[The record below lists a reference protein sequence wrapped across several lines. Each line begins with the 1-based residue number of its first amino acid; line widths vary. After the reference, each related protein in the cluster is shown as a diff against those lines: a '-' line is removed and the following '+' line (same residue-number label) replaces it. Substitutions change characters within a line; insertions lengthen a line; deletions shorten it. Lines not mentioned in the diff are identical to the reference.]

1 MKKLKHGFYKDRLSS
16 LLFEQDEADDAPEE
30 ENEPEAEEA
39 AAEEEPA
46 ADDDQNEPAEEDAS
60 GAEEEDSLES
70 SIDDDIESVLIDF
83 ETSARKDAEMAVSES
98 NMSFLYE
105 QADEIDLGSF
115 SADVARLIKNYD
127 NLLDI
132 ESMLVKKAK
141 SFLQK
146 RYDEKTAKDFEETLE
161 IQHDI
166 TAQDKQASSLD
177 SDLEVP
183 LAIGA
188 SSAGE

>member
-1 MKKLKHGFYKDRLSS
+1 MKKLKHSFYKDKLTS
-16 LLFEQDEADDAPEE
+16 LLFEQEETDDAPEE
-30 ENEPEAEEA
+30 DNEAEA
-39 AAEEEPA
+39 TDDSPEEDPA
-46 ADDDQNEPAEEDAS
+46 ADQDQDEPAEEAESDAE
-60 GAEEEDSLES
+60 AETSLEA

-83 ETSARKDAEMAVSES
+83 ETAARKDAEMSVSES

-132 ESMLVKKAK
+132 ETMLVKKAK
-141 SFLQK
+141 DFLQK

-161 IQHDI
+161 VQHDI
-166 TAQDKQASSLD
+166 TAQDKQTFSLD